1 MVAKRRNVGM
11 SYSELADYEGC
22 VDAIRVAALAIAK
35 ETRDYMRNGELVSD
49 GQIYIGNIA
58 GDVRKIQ
65 NCMSRINAFSKK
77 YGKL

>member
-1 MVAKRRNVGM
+1 MVAKSRNVCR
-11 SYSELADYEGC
+11 SYSELADYESC
-22 VDAIRVAALAIAK
+22 VDAIRVAALKIAK
-35 ETRDYMRNGELVSD
+35 ETREYMRNGELVSD

-58 GDVRKIQ
+58 GDVKKIQ